1 MKFSSMVQ
9 FSVLFFVFI
18 FKFLKF
24 FLSSFQHVTTFF
36 GCLFVGHFHIRM
48 EVGTRKVDVEP
59 PRHRTT

>member
-18 FKFLKF
+18 FKF

-36 GCLFVGHFHIRM
+36 GCLFVGHCHIRM